1 MLTLANVI
9 RESFKT
15 LIPHD
20 ASPGTML
27 YARFFP
33 PETLPDLSD
42 TALPVDGWDIYVVSE
57 ELCGRPGVISA
68 DKAVEIRENKGTP
81 TLLVVDAF
89 SAGAGMDGI
98 YSAAREVTEKDFYE
112 TAHRIA
118 LGKMRTDRHTASYA
132 VSQARRLGAALS
144 PFRELEFYVTAGAG
158 PRQFGMAVGLL
169 GIWPLALSDEPTQRD
184 IDRGI
189 KLTEYVLLNNR
200 ARVSA
205 VSRVESLGLENPTP
219 MQVQSLMNIIREAD
233 RRPFREIT
241 RELIDREELW
251 LGNIVPRVLDGAEL
265 LDIKLIPWRP
275 TPGGKLAKWTGLQ
288 EIHGGRPTLVV
299 DLSDSKKN
307 TRMEVR
313 WNVIPQDL
321 PANSVDYV
329 VEILSGD
336 DVLATRRVP
345 HVEKSVQ
352 KCVLT
357 GDDFDI
363 EEGSKFEAV
372 VRVRSGNLESISGE
386 DFIVT
391 TGNVQVAVQS
401 RKVLRERT
409 VVDGLSQLDHAAYQE
424 VVTAFGEGSLYE
436 KGKDAISVRA
446 QTGHSVVVSVPPLL
460 RMVEDDWQA
469 QTESIGY
476 WVVST
481 FDDGRLAGDLT
492 FVPLE
497 GASRE
502 ASTNSRLLQSTQQF
516 LSRILRGPG
525 ILAWVNHESLDASD
539 YLNAWIQALDG
550 GNPNLAK
557 AFTVEVQDLS
567 HHPVGL
573 IVLPFHPLRVAWQ
586 VAYDALVEHSRYH
599 DGLGYKVVYESLKP
613 LDGSYFP
620 MYLPRGNGDAWV
632 FADMLDFHAA
642 AMVSGR
648 DPEPKSSVARM
659 AKAWFGTL
667 TGLPSEEGTS
677 QTLRREVRRFREL
690 HPDYQGLH
698 IHGVKVGDAGSLIA
712 ALGPE
717 VSDADS
723 GAEPDMVRYELEL
736 YPSDPGDNMIGAKI
750 IEVMQKQQTRGA
762 IPDNLRWMSDSLD
775 VGGHR
780 LIPRFE
786 WRRHRTLFPSDSAHL
801 AVAFN
806 IFQSE
811 IRLVSRQDIPI
822 ASYLLYG
829 LIQPLYRQMERGSEP
844 VWYLTTPAA
853 YDGRKHPMSSRLT
866 ERLTKLQFL
875 MTELTVKAF
884 DGDARETWP
893 ALVTYLDDNSRKLLD
908 TLHRTSDWVVSFDRN
923 IGFEY
928 FDNPR
933 DYADV
938 YDLYIIDCVP
948 ERGDLNSLQMVTSTI
963 HIDEVLFLLSKMLD
977 ELDMS
982 RSIDN
987 GRKVLDLLK
996 TVSGRLAMRL
1006 SGQGSVAQ
1014 EAVALALL
1022 LDRCQGPRQDPW
1034 LSLAEGFFVPLDE
1047 LPEFFAASTVRSDF
1061 LYVTSPKR
1069 GMLDLRFVEVK
1080 FRRYLETARSA
1091 ELITEIS
1098 RQLHESRKRWNDL
1111 FDMTKPLIGR
1121 MMIRYRAA
1129 QILRFYLDKAYR
1141 HYLSDETFTKL
1152 SREISSLVKDPDYEL
1167 RVQSTHHR
1175 GYIFC
1180 PEYRGVFPRNVTSD
1194 YTVWLFGLDS
1204 NVKEEGDGYEPDT
1217 NGIVSVA
1224 EQYQDDANVDPSR
1237 SRVPNDV
1244 APDKNSRPIT
1254 LGQDIYGTPA
1264 EWNLSIR
1271 GNPHLLMVGLPG
1283 MGKTTALVNITR
1295 HMVGNGIFP
1304 IIFSYHEDIDEA
1316 AGRLWADRVKFIDFN
1331 AIGFN
1336 PMVVSGDNPF
1346 GYMDNAGTLRD
1357 IFSAIFSDLGDIQL
1371 ASIRDAIRDVYRDYG
1386 WSNSVV
1392 GDIPPFRAFW
1402 ELLRENPKADPK
1414 VLTRLGELDDY
1425 GIFDGEEQAHSLLDS
1440 ATPLVIRLH
1449 MTQNETVQ
1457 RAFGMF
1463 ILHRLYQDMFGRGV
1477 QSDMTHAIVFDEA
1490 HRASKLKLLGRMAKE
1505 CRKYGLAMLL
1515 ASQEIKDFDESLVQA
1530 IGTYLVLR
1538 VGEADSKVMARYMG
1552 SSDQVKATGD
1562 ALKVLPKFESY
1573 FFTEGYHAPRRIK
1586 LANPFEL

>member
-1 MLTLANVI
+1 
-9 RESFKT
+9 
-15 LIPHD
+15 
-20 ASPGTML
+20 ML

-33 PETLPDLSD
+33 PETLP
-42 TALPVDGWDIYVVSE
+42 ALAEAAISVDGWEIYVVSE
-57 ELCGRPGVISA
+57 ELNDRPGVIGA
-68 DKAVEIRENKGTP
+68 DQAVEIRENKGTP
-81 TLLVVDAF
+81 TLLIADAF

-98 YSAAREVTEKDFYE
+98 YSAAREITERDFYD
-112 TAHRIA
+112 TARRIA
-118 LGKMRTDRHTASYA
+118 LGKMGANRHVASYA

-144 PFRELEFYVTAGAG
+144 PFRELEFYISAGAG
-158 PRQFGMAVGLL
+158 PRQFGSSVGLL

-184 IDRGI
+184 IDRAI

-205 VSRVESLGLENPTP
+205 VSRVESLGLENPT
-219 MQVQSLMNIIREAD
+219 QNQEQSLVNIIREAD

-241 RELIDREELW
+241 RELIDQEELW
-251 LGNIVPRVLDGAEL
+251 LGNIVPRVLDGVEL
-265 LDIKLIPWRP
+265 LDIQLVPWRSS
-275 TPGGKLAKWTGLQ
+275 PGGKLAKWSGLQ
-288 EIHGGRPTLVV
+288 EVDGGRPTLTV
-299 DLSDSKKN
+299 DLSDNKKN
-307 TRMEVR
+307 TRMEIR
-313 WNVIPQDL
+313 WNVNPQDL

-345 HVEKSVQ
+345 HVNKPVQ

-372 VRVRSGNLESISGE
+372 VRVRSGDLESMGGE

-409 VVDGLSQLDHAAYQE
+409 VVDGLSQMDHAAYQE
-424 VVTAFGEGSLYE
+424 VVAAFGEGAFYE
-436 KGKDAISVRA
+436 KGKDAVSVR
-446 QTGHSVVVSVPPLL
+446 TPIGHSVVVSVPPLL

-469 QTESIGY
+469 RTESVGY

-492 FVPLE
+492 FVPVDM
-497 GASRE
+497 ASWD
-502 ASTNSRLLQSTQQF
+502 ASTKSRLLQSTQQF
-516 LSRILRGPG
+516 LNRIHRGPG
-525 ILAWVNHESLDASD
+525 ILAWVNHERLDASD

-550 GNPNLAK
+550 GDPNLAK

-567 HHPVGL
+567 NHPVGL

-586 VAYDALVEHSRYH
+586 VAYDELVEYSRYH
-599 DGLGYKVVYESLKP
+599 DGLSHKEVYESLKS

-620 MYLPRGNGDAWV
+620 MFLPHGNGDAWV
-632 FADMLDFHAA
+632 FAGMLDFHAA
-642 AMVSGR
+642 AMVSSR

-659 AKAWFGTL
+659 AKAWFGAL
-667 TGLPSEEGTS
+667 TELPSEEGTG
-677 QTLRREVRRFREL
+677 QTLRREIRRFREL

-698 IHGVKVGDAGSLIA
+698 IHGVKVGDAGSVIA

-717 VSDADS
+717 VSDPDS
-723 GAEPDMVRYELEL
+723 GTEPDMVRYELEL
-736 YPSDPGDNMIGAKI
+736 YPSDPADNMIGAKI

-775 VGGHR
+775 VGGER

-786 WRRHRTLFPSDSAHL
+786 WRRHRSLFPGDSAHL
-801 AVAFN
+801 SVAFN

-811 IRLVSRQDIPI
+811 VRLVSKDIP
-822 ASYLLYG
+822 ATFYVLYG
-829 LIQPLYRQMERGSEP
+829 LIQPLYRHMEPGSEP
-844 VWYLTTPAA
+844 VWYLTIPLA

-875 MTELTVKAF
+875 ITELTVKQMTE
-884 DGDARETWP
+884 DVRENWP
-893 ALVTYLDDNSRKLLD
+893 ALVTYLDTGSRKLLD

-933 DYADV
+933 DYEDV

-948 ERGDLNSLQMVTSTI
+948 ERSDLNSLQMVTSTI
-963 HIDEVLFLLSKMLD
+963 HIDEVLFLLRKMLD

-982 RSIDN
+982 RSINN

-1006 SGQGSVAQ
+1006 SGQGTVAQ
-1014 EAVALALL
+1014 EAVALALF
-1022 LDRCQGPRQDPW
+1022 LDRCRESRQDPW
-1034 LSLAEGFFVPLDE
+1034 LSLIEGFFVPLDE
-1047 LPEFFAASTVRSDF
+1047 LPEFFGASSARSDF
-1061 LYVTSPKR
+1061 IYVTSPKR
-1069 GMLDLRFVEVK
+1069 GILDFRFIEVK

-1091 ELITEIS
+1091 DLITEINH
-1098 RQLHESRKRWNDL
+1098 QLHESQKRWNDL
-1111 FDMTKPLIGR
+1111 FDVKKPVIGR
-1121 MMIRYRAA
+1121 MAIRYRAA
-1129 QILRFYLDKAYR
+1129 QILGFYLDKAYR
-1141 HYLSDETFTKL
+1141 HYLSDEIYNKL
-1152 SREISSLVKDPDYEL
+1152 LREIMAMARDPDYDV
-1167 RVQSTHHR
+1167 RVHGTSHR

-1180 PEYRGVFPRNVTSD
+1180 PEYRGVHPRNLTSD
-1194 YTVWLFGLDS
+1194 YSVWLFGLES
-1204 NVKEEGDGYEPDT
+1204 NEREERVDDESDRNEHLSVPEEFQVDVDTDPNIPAPLTDGGSI
-1217 NGIVSVA
+1217 NH
-1224 EQYQDDANVDPSR
+1224 
-1237 SRVPNDV
+1237 
-1244 APDKNSRPIT
+1244 SRPII
-1254 LGQDIYGTPA
+1254 LGHDIYGTPA
-1264 EWNLSIR
+1264 EWHLSIR

-1295 HMVGNGIFP
+1295 QMVRNGVYP

-1316 AGRLWADRVKFIDFN
+1316 AERLWGDKIKFIDFN

-1336 PMVVSGDNPF
+1336 PLTVSGNNPF

-1357 IFSAIFSDLGDIQL
+1357 IFSAIFPDLGDIQL
-1371 ASIRDAIRDVYRDYG
+1371 ASIRDAIRDVYQDYG
-1386 WSNSVV
+1386 WSNSRV
-1392 GDIPPFRAFW
+1392 GHIPPFRAFW

-1414 VLTRLGELDDY
+1414 VLTRLRELDDY
-1425 GIFDGEEQAHSLLDS
+1425 GVFEGGEQAHSLLDS
-1440 ATPLVIRLH
+1440 AAPLVIRLH

-1463 ILHRLYQDMFGRGV
+1463 ILYRLYQDMFGRGV
-1477 QSDMTHAIVFDEA
+1477 QNDITHAIVFDEA

-1505 CRKYGLAMLL
+1505 CRKYGLSMLL

-1530 IGTYLVLR
+1530 IGTYLILR

-1573 FFTEGYHAPRRIK
+1573 FFTEGYGAPRRIK
-1586 LANPFEL
+1586 LANPFEP